1 MAKVQLS
8 QTQKQLRAFSV
19 WVSGSLRV
27 NGQTQADLARFL
39 NLDQSG
45 VSMKIRGKTPW
56 SLKEYFMIQEYF
68 GEEFRQ

>member
-8 QTQKQLRAFSV
+8 QTQKQLRQFNI
-19 WVSGSLRV
+19 WTSGMLKV

-45 VSMKIRGKTPW
+45 VSMKLRGKTPW
-56 SLKEYFMIQEYF
+56 SLREYFEVQQFF